1 MGLSACYSASLT
13 NDKNRYL
20 RVTVIGA
27 DKTTANAMPVA
38 IYSTEVP
45 MRDAIPEWMTDLMR
59 GRKRDMS
66 KVTSGQGNLA
76 GITTGNVTMDD
87 KSITLTLGD
96 DKVFDLGKLHSQ
108 MYRSIL
114 KNMLVGETF
123 KASTSDTAG
132 VKPIGVAGNVMYTGG
147 SCPNFVYGTDVK
159 YLFLR
164 QIENRIAYGE
174 GKTIANTF
182 IESASF
188 SQIAIIIEVK
198 TVHASGLVE
207 VQRAFGCGSNIRN
220 QSADDQN
227 KFAVDF
233 AVYSDGIDYDN
244 FLIDGGLN
252 ADSDT
257 STDIKGINVK
267 YVITNASL
275 ASPTASI
282 ADDSTLAV
290 GDLAMVKTSAG
301 ACTIYK
307 CTSVGTTTGTGVWSA
322 ITGTCTAGT
331 LVFSTQKASAL
342 TAVGKSTEYS
352 LHAYKT
358 VSSASVGTLI
368 NTTITATTS
377 SSITLATTNNVQIK
391 DFDFSAKAFYNYIG

>member
-13 NDKNRYL
+13 NDKNSYL

-59 GRKRDMS
+59 GRKRDTS
-66 KVTSGQGNLA
+66 KVTSAQGNLA
-76 GITTGNVTMDD
+76 GTTIGNVTMDD
-87 KSITLTLGD
+87 KSLTLTLGD
-96 DKVFDLGKLHSQ
+96 DKVFDLGNLPSQ
-108 MYRSIL
+108 MYRSML

-147 SCPNFVYGTDVK
+147 TCPNFVYGTDLK

-164 QIENRIAYGE
+164 QVENRIAYGE

-198 TVHASGLVE
+198 TVHANGSVE

-282 ADDSTLAV
+282 ADDSTLVV

-342 TAVGKSTEYS
+342 TTVGKSTEYS

-391 DFDFSAKAFYNYIG
+391 DFDFSTKAFYDYIG

>member
-27 DKTTANAMPVA
+27 DKTTANAMPIA

-45 MRDAIPEWMTDLMR
+45 MRDNIPEWMTELSR
-59 GRKRDMS
+59 GRKGEMS
-66 KVTSGQGNLA
+66 KIMSAQGNLA

-96 DKVFDLGKLHSQ
+96 DKAFDLGKLPSQ

-147 SCPNFVYGTDVK
+147 NCPNFVYGTDIK
-159 YLFLR
+159 YLFSR

-207 VQRAFGCGSNIRN
+207 VQRAFGCGSNIKN

-227 KFAVDF
+227 KFTVEF
-233 AVYSDGIDYDN
+233 AIYSDGIDYDN
-244 FLIDGGLN
+244 FLIDGGIGV
-252 ADSDT
+252 DSDT
-257 STDIKGINVK
+257 STNIKGINVK

-290 GDLAMVKTSAG
+290 DDLAMVKTPAG

-342 TAVGKSTEYS
+342 TAVDKTTEYS

-358 VSSASVGTLI
+358 VSNASVGTLI
-368 NTTITATTS
+368 NTTITGITS
-377 SSITLATTNNVQIK
+377 SNITLGTTTNVQIK
-391 DFDFSAKAFYNYIG
+391 DFDFSTKAFYNYIG

>member
-13 NDKNRYL
+13 TDKNRFL

-27 DKTTANAMPVA
+27 DKTTGNAMPVA

-59 GRKRDMS
+59 GRKRDVS
-66 KVTSGQGNLA
+66 KVTSAQGNLA
-76 GITTGNVTMDD
+76 GITIGNVTMDD
-87 KSITLTLGD
+87 KSLTLTLGD
-96 DKVFDLGKLHSQ
+96 DKVFDLGKLPSQ

-114 KNMLVGETF
+114 KNMIVGETF

-132 VKPIGVAGNVMYTGG
+132 VKPIGVAGNIMYTAGT
-147 SCPNFVYGTDVK
+147 CPQFVYGTDIK
-159 YLFLR
+159 YLFSR

-198 TVHASGLVE
+198 TISASGQVE

-233 AVYSDGIDYDN
+233 AIYNDGIDYDN

-252 ADSDT
+252 ADSET

-275 ASPTASI
+275 ASPTASV

-307 CTSVGTTTGTGVWSA
+307 CTSVGTATGTGVWSA

-342 TAVGKSTEYS
+342 TTVGRPTEYS

-358 VSSASVGTLI
+358 VSANSVGTLI
-368 NTTITATTS
+368 NTTITAMTS

-391 DFDFSAKAFYNYIG
+391 DFDFSTKAFYNYIG